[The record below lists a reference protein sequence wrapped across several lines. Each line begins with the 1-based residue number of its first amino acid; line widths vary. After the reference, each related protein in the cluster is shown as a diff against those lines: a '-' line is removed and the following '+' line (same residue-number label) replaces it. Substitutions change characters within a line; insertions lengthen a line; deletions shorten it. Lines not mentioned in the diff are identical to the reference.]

1 MKHNATP
8 QPVVDAVRSD
18 LKKRAE
24 LAKLAEQ
31 LKKYTLPAIAARHS
45 IHLNTV
51 RNIMERAK

>member
-8 QPVVDAVRSD
+8 NPVVDAVRAD
-18 LKKRAE
+18 LQKRAE

-31 LKKYTLPAIAARHS
+31 LKQYTLPAIASRHG

-51 RNIMERAK
+51 RNIMERAQ